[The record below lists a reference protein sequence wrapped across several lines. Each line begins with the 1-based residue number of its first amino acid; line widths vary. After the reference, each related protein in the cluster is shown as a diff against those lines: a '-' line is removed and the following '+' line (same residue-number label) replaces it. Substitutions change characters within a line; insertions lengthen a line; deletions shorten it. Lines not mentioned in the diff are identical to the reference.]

1 MVDEED
7 IVDIND
13 IEDSLQTSDLAVK
26 IYIVHVIIH
35 VTNIAIVM
43 TNVSEEEIALPVT
56 SDVS

>member
-7 IVDIND
+7 IVDIN
-13 IEDSLQTSDLAVK
+13 TSDLAVE
-26 IYIVHVIIH
+26 IYNVQVIFH

-43 TNVSEEEIALPVT
+43 TNVSEEEIVLPVT